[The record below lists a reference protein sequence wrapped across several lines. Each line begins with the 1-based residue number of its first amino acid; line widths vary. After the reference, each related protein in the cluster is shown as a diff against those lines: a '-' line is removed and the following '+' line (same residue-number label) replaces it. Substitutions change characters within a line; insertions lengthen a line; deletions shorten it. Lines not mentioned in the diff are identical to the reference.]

1 VHVIYGYVPCAI
13 CKTAKAKRFCPG
25 IREEICPGCCGAGR
39 ERTIDCPLNCE
50 YLAEAHR
57 HEKKPESDPSAMP
70 GVGVR
75 LEDDFLQANEFL
87 IVLVGSAMCEAFRPH
102 TNALDTDA
110 VAALDALAETGKARA
125 AGVVYEAKPVN
136 PIAADM
142 FEAVEARIADVR
154 RRMEE
159 ADGKY
164 SLPDPIVEGVVLFL
178 QRVAFGLN
186 NGRPKCKAFL
196 VFLSQFYV
204 NVKDAEAEAEE
215 AGGDEPLVV
224 L

>member
-1 VHVIYGYVPCAI
+1 
-13 CKTAKAKRFCPG
+13 
-25 IREEICPGCCGAGR
+25 
-39 ERTIDCPLNCE
+39 
-50 YLAEAHR
+50 
-57 HEKKPESDPSAMP
+57 
-70 GVGVR
+70 
-75 LEDDFLQANEFL
+75 
-87 IVLVGSAMCEAFRPH
+87 
-102 TNALDTDA
+102 
-110 VAALDALAETGKARA
+110 
-125 AGVVYEAKPVN
+125 VN